1 MPKKSNYSKRNFLF
15 INLKCT
21 KLNSYGLFN
30 ENQIKLN
37 KNICI
42 LLINIHTFV

>member
-1 MPKKSNYSKRNFLF
+1 MSNNSLSLAFKILFL
-15 INLKCT
+15 NLKCT
-21 KLNSYGLFN
+21 ILNSYGLFN
-30 ENQIKLN
+30 KNQIKLN